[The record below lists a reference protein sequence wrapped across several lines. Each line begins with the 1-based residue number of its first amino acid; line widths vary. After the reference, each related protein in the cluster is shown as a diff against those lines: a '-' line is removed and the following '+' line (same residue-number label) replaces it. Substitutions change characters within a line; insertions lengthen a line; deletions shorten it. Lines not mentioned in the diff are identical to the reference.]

1 METLTREQLEDRL
14 VALHQAA
21 LDLVEETTLE
31 SLLEKIAVAAMEQAQ
46 ARYAAV
52 GVLDEQGKLVQFI
65 PVGMTPEEIEQV
77 DHWPEGK
84 GLLGVLVESRESIRL
99 ADLTKDPRSA
109 GFPPGHPPMV
119 SFLGVPIRQR
129 DRTLGRIYLTD
140 KLGGGEFSEHDQQI
154 IEMLAAFAGVAIA
167 NARLYHGLRARD
179 KTLTRRNENL
189 ALLNDL
195 ASTLATSTD
204 IDQILERTLSQVVEY
219 LQLAAGEIFLRPE
232 DGRSVNLAMHRGQA
246 LPALWARTSYRLSE
260 GMVGA
265 TARDSQ
271 TRIIDV
277 ASPEGQE
284 AGLHPSVYEA
294 GLHQVICMPLNG
306 RRGII
311 GVLCAGP
318 APDHPLDDEDMQ
330 FLSTISSWAGT
341 AIENVSLS
349 MQGRRLAILE
359 ERQRF
364 GMDLHDGVIQSIYAV
379 GLTLEHARLLLGE
392 DPETARQRIDQ
403 AVEDLNKTIRDIRA
417 YILDLRPRQFHDETL
432 IDGIQ
437 RLVQEFRAN
446 TLINVNLQGP
456 PGDLGLAE
464 APAVALFHICQEALA
479 NVAKHAR
486 AKNVDVVL
494 WKTND
499 RVLLEIHDDG
509 RGFDTNK
516 VRMTIGHGLSNM
528 QTRAFNV
535 GGEVDVSSEPGQGT
549 TVLAWVPFINEG

>member
-1 METLTREQLEDRL
+1 
-14 VALHQAA
+14 
-21 LDLVEETTLE
+21 
-31 SLLEKIAVAAMEQAQ
+31 
-46 ARYAAV
+46 
-52 GVLDEQGKLVQFI
+52 
-65 PVGMTPEEIEQV
+65 
-77 DHWPEGK
+77 
-84 GLLGVLVESRESIRL
+84 
-99 ADLTKDPRSA
+99 
-109 GFPPGHPPMV
+109 
-119 SFLGVPIRQR
+119 
-129 DRTLGRIYLTD
+129 
-140 KLGGGEFSEHDQQI
+140 
-154 IEMLAAFAGVAIA
+154 
-167 NARLYHGLRARD
+167 
-179 KTLTRRNENL
+179 
-189 ALLNDL
+189 
-195 ASTLATSTD
+195 
-204 IDQILERTLSQVVEY
+204 
-219 LQLAAGEIFLRPE
+219 
-232 DGRSVNLAMHRGQA
+232 
-246 LPALWARTSYRLSE
+246 
-260 GMVGA
+260 
-265 TARDSQ
+265 
-271 TRIIDV
+271 
-277 ASPEGQE
+277 
-284 AGLHPSVYEA
+284 
-294 GLHQVICMPLNG
+294 
-306 RRGII
+306 
-311 GVLCAGP
+311 
-318 APDHPLDDEDMQ
+318 
-330 FLSTISSWAGT
+330 
-341 AIENVSLS
+341 
-349 MQGRRLAILE
+349 
-359 ERQRF
+359 
-364 GMDLHDGVIQSIYAV
+364 V